1 MTKLRY
7 RNLLSIKHGGKGIPY
22 GGAGELRP
30 DGDANYGFKNL
41 KGRPELL
48 DSVPELLS
56 DPALSEA
63 VKAINAA
70 QTGLFSVGCTS
81 GDIVDENGHRRT
93 GYVEFAFNS
102 ASLVADAS
110 NYFPLYFHFDRY
122 LSSSESTL
130 QVAYEWEL
138 MQAHFLDTNVGG
150 FTCSVFLNTF
160 YVGSSGE
167 AQKNWAEAI
176 ALLTHYLGGI
186 PQRATDY
193 LYAVDG

>member
-1 MTKLRY
+1 M
-7 RNLLSIKHGGKGIPY
+7 
-22 GGAGELRP
+22 
-30 DGDANYGFKNL
+30 
-41 KGRPELL
+41 
-48 DSVPELLS
+48 
-56 DPALSEA
+56 
-63 VKAINAA
+63 
-70 QTGLFSVGCTS
+70 
-81 GDIVDENGHRRT
+81 DENGHRRT

-110 NYFPLYFHFDRY
+110 SYFPLYFHFDRY